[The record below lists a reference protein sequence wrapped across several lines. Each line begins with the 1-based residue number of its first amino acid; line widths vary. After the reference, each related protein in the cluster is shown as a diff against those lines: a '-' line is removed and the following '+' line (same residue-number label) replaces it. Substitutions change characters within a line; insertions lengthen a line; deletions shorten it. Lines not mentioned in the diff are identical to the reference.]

1 MPSDPSIGE
10 TPPCALIEALFQRG
24 YERLYAADPAGA
36 ADAFRR
42 AVAVDPGHGEAWA
55 ALADS
60 LNDSI
65 IDSTDD
71 CCVAKD
77 NGAMANAYGHAAALD
92 PSSWMWR
99 LGWAEA
105 MRRCGEVAGAITTF
119 SDLAAERPDSA
130 PVRLGLAR
138 ALSAAGQA
146 EVALTEYR
154 EAVALRPDDPES
166 ALELAE
172 ALSAS
177 GDALAAVELLQPLS
191 RRLPDDPTLHHAIGQ
206 AWIALHEPEK
216 ALTALRRARDL
227 DPDDALGGAPA
238 ILALEAGEGA
248 DLSAAY
254 VRALFDRY
262 ADRFDRDLLGK
273 LGYAAPDLLKA
284 AVDRLGASAGL
295 RVLDLGCGTGLAGV
309 SFRPLAGFLAG
320 VDLSPRMVDK
330 ARDRALYDRLSV
342 GDVVAALDETA
353 EAWDLLVAADV
364 LVYIGDLAPVF
375 QAAATALVVGGRFAA
390 TVERAADGEKDFA
403 LGPTRRYAHAEGY
416 VRAMAETAGLTVRL
430 MEPCTPRR
438 EKGVAVP
445 GLLFIVER

>member
-1 MPSDPSIGE
+1 
-10 TPPCALIEALFQRG
+10 LIEALFQRG
-24 YERLYAADPAGA
+24 YGRLYAADPAGA

-60 LNDSI
+60 LS
-65 IDSTDD
+65 DSTIHLSDD
-71 CCVAKD
+71 CCVAKK
-77 NGAMANAYGHAAALD
+77 NGAMARAYGHAAALD
-92 PSSWMWR
+92 PGFWMWR

-105 MRRCGEVAGAITTF
+105 LRRCGEVAAAITLF
-119 SDLAAERPDSA
+119 SELVAERADSA
-130 PVRLGLAR
+130 PVRLGYAR
-138 ALSAAGQA
+138 ALRAAGQTDAALA
-146 EVALTEYR
+146 EHR
-154 EAVALRPDDPES
+154 EAVALRPNDPEA
-166 ALELAE
+166 ALELAD
-172 ALSAS
+172 ALIAS
-177 GDALAAVELLQPLS
+177 SDALAAMELLQPLS
-191 RRLPDDPTLHHAIGQ
+191 RRLPDDPSLHHAIGQ
-206 AWIALHEPEK
+206 AWIALREPEK

-227 DPDDALGGAPA
+227 DPNDALGNAQA

-284 AVDRLGASAGL
+284 AVDRLGAAAGL

-309 SFRPLAGFLAG
+309 SFRPVAGFLAG

-330 ARDRALYDRLSV
+330 ARDRALYDQLSV
-342 GDVVAALDETA
+342 GDVVAALDEA
-353 EAWDLLVAADV
+353 ADAWDLLVAADV

-375 QAAATALVVGGRFAA
+375 QAAAKALVPGGRFAA
-390 TVERAADGEKDFA
+390 TVERATEGDGFA

-416 VRAMAETAGLTVRL
+416 VRAMAEAAGLMVRL
-430 MEPCTPRR
+430 MESCTPRR
-438 EKGVAVP
+438 EKGVGVP

>member
-1 MPSDPSIGE
+1 LPSDPSIGG
-10 TPPCALIEALFQRG
+10 TPPYALIEALFQRG

-36 ADAFRR
+36 ADAFRGT
-42 AVAVDPGHGEAWA
+42 VAVDPGHGEAWA

-60 LNDSI
+60 LSDSI
-65 IDSTDD
+65 IHSTDD
-71 CCVAKD
+71 CRVAEK
-77 NGAMANAYGHAAALD
+77 NCAVARAYGHAAALD
-92 PSSWMWR
+92 PGSWMWR

-105 MRRCGEVAGAITTF
+105 LRRCGEVAAAITTF

-130 PVRLGLAR
+130 PVRLGHAR

-146 EVALTEYR
+146 EAALTEYR
-154 EAVALRPDDPES
+154 EAVALRPDDAES

-172 ALSAS
+172 ALTAS

-191 RRLPDDPTLHHAIGQ
+191 RRLPDDPALHHAIGQ
-206 AWIALHEPEK
+206 TWIALREPEK

-227 DPDDALGGAPA
+227 DPDDALGSAAA
-238 ILALEAGEGA
+238 ILALEAGEGT

-342 GDVVAALDETA
+342 GDVAAALDEAA

-375 QAAATALVVGGRFAA
+375 QAAAKALVVGGRFAA
-390 TVERAADGEKDFA
+390 TVERAADGENGFA

-416 VRAMAETAGLTVRL
+416 VRAMAEAAGLTVRL